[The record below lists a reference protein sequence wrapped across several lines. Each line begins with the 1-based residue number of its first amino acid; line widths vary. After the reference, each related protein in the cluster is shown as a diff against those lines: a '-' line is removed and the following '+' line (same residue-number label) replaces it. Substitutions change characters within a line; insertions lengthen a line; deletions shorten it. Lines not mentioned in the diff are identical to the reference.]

1 MATISRKVFFFAEQL
16 RASSPNL
23 RKCSETF
30 GNARKHSE
38 MLCNLRR
45 VFFKDTA
52 VPTTP
57 AYTSTFFYTKPV
69 EPIRYL
75 STLTFSYIHAP
86 SIIHSYICNLH
97 QPLSHFPF
105 ANLTRHSPLLS
116 RPFLPT
122 ISHFSFV
129 NLTRHLLNLLLSNH
143 TSATSPPPT
152 TTATTT
158 SNVILSE
165 MLFE

>member
-69 EPIRYL
+69 EQIHYP
-75 STLTFSYIHAP
+75 STLTFSYIHTP
-86 SIIHSYICNLH
+86 SIHSYICNLH

-122 ISHFSFV
+122 LFGYSIRNFFAEQLRAYSEHFRRPSWY
-129 NLTRHLLNLLLSNH
+129 LRKC
-143 TSATSPPPT
+143 
-152 TTATTT
+152 
-158 SNVILSE
+158 SE
-165 MLFE
+165 TFGNAL